1 MKYFLTALLCAGT
14 LSIAAPTASFAAN
27 GVIKRACV
35 ASDRAAATPKRCGCI
50 QRVANDALTRSDRR
64 TVAKW
69 FADPHKAQELKM
81 SQTASD
87 DALWERYEAFGQ
99 LVQAICK

>member
-1 MKYFLTALLCAGT
+1 MKNFLTALLCAAT
-14 LSIAAPTASFAAN
+14 MTVAAPTASFAAN

-35 ASDRAAATPKRCGCI
+35 ASDRAAATPARCGCI
-50 QRVANDALTRSDRR
+50 QRVANDALSRSDRR

-69 FADPHKAQELKM
+69 FANPHQAQELKM

-87 DALWERYEAFGQ
+87 DALWERYQAFGQ
-99 LVQAICK
+99 LVQAVCK